1 MAQAFSEGFLGKM
14 DDIKSTQKDSPDVCS
29 EPAHENVSCVP
40 CGPAEP
46 RQESSEPIEEANAAF
61 YCRFC
66 LHATD
71 NVDEL
76 ISPCHCIG
84 NASRLYLGRDLAFH
98 VVAGVVLSLACCR

>member
-1 MAQAFSEGFLGKM
+1 MESTSALHGLGGAGDFEHLDM
-14 DDIKSTQKDSPDVCS
+14 MEDVKSVGKDSPDVF
-29 EPAHENVSCVP
+29 EPAHENVTCVP

-46 RQESSEPIEEANAAF
+46 RQESSEPLEEANAAF

-76 ISPCHCIG
+76 ISPCHCTG
-84 NASRLYLGRDLAFH
+84 NASRLVPGP
-98 VVAGVVLSLACCR
+98 